1 MNVAQRFENGKNY
14 LDKTVKRGYLR
25 KDEENLILIMLSV
38 KALVEGRNVK
48 GLRTD
53 GPVWEKWQESG
64 IITKE
69 QIKNLKMANT
79 YLSKFANDVIAN
91 NLDSKSKS
99 KLLKKAAS
107 FEFRMVDDYT
117 VKKLHQM
124 VNARKEMNLTMEEW
138 YTMVDGTLFANCKGC
153 KNDRNTCALRDFY
166 EDKFVPPVIELGRTD
181 EISCT
186 CEYSY

>member
-38 KALVEGRNVK
+38 KALVEGRVK
-48 GLRTD
+48 GLKTD
-53 GPVWEKWQESG
+53 GPVWEKWKESG

-138 YTMVDGTLFANCKGC
+138 YIMVDGTLFANCKGC

-181 EISCT
+181 EVSCT